1 MNGFEFNEI
10 VGELTDATLPVVT
23 NLHDVFDI
31 GGVRNADWLVLTEQE
46 FSDIVAVLETAA
58 IIEGR
63 GSEVQVREA
72 VRIAEANGT
81 DNQLLE
87 NANNSFDELVD
98 VTLAV
103 IPGRNDE
110 NTYWL
115 IEFHDDPDDWDN

>member
-1 MNGFEFNEI
+1 MNSFEFNDI
-10 VGELTDATLPVVT
+10 VGELTDATLPIVT

-46 FSDIVAVLETAA
+46 FSDIIAVLETAA

-81 DNQLLE
+81 DNQLHE

>member
-10 VGELTDATLPVVT
+10 VGELTDATLPIVT

-81 DNQLLE
+81 DNQLHE

>member
-1 MNGFEFNEI
+1 MNSFEFNDI

-63 GSEVQVREA
+63 GSEIQVHEA

-81 DNQLLE
+81 DNQLHE
-87 NANNSFDELVD
+87 NADNSFDELVD

>member
-1 MNGFEFNEI
+1 MNSFEFNDI

-81 DNQLLE
+81 DNQLHE
-87 NANNSFDELVD
+87 NADNSFDELVD

-115 IEFHDDPDDWDN
+115 IEFHDDSDDWDN

>member
-1 MNGFEFNEI
+1 MNIFEFNDI
-10 VGELTDATLPVVT
+10 VGELTDATLSVVT

-115 IEFHDDPDDWDN
+115 IEFHDDSDDWDN

>member
-1 MNGFEFNEI
+1 MNGFEFNDM
-10 VGELTDATLPVVT
+10 VGELTDEVLPIVT

-46 FSDIVAVLETAA
+46 FSDVVAVLETAV
-58 IIEGR
+58 IVEGR
-63 GSEVQVREA
+63 GSDLQVKEA
-72 VRIAEANGT
+72 VRVAEVAGT
-81 DNQLLE
+81 DNRLIE

-98 VTLAV
+98 IALAV

-110 NTYWL
+110 HTYWI

>member
-10 VGELTDATLPVVT
+10 VGELTDATLPIVT

-63 GSEVQVREA
+63 GSEVHVREA

-81 DNQLLE
+81 DSQLLE

-110 NTYWL
+110 STYWL
-115 IEFHDDPDDWDN
+115 IEFHDDSDDWDN

>member
-1 MNGFEFNEI
+1 MNSFEFNDI

-46 FSDIVAVLETAA
+46 FSDIIAVLETAA

-81 DNQLLE
+81 DNQLHE

>member
-1 MNGFEFNEI
+1 MNSFEFNDI
-10 VGELTDATLPVVT
+10 VSELTDATLPIVT

-58 IIEGR
+58 VIEGR
-63 GSEVQVREA
+63 GSEEQVKEA
-72 VRIAEANGT
+72 VRIAEAVGT
-81 DNQLLE
+81 DNHLLE
-87 NANNSFDELVD
+87 SANNSFDELVD

-103 IPGRNDE
+103 IPGRKDE

-115 IEFHDDPDDWDN
+115 IEFHDDSDDWDN

>member
-1 MNGFEFNEI
+1 MNSFEFNDI

-81 DNQLLE
+81 DNQLHE

-115 IEFHDDPDDWDN
+115 IEFHDDSDDWDN

>member
-1 MNGFEFNEI
+1 MNSFEFNDI

-81 DNQLLE
+81 DNQLHE

-115 IEFHDDPDDWDN
+115 IEFHDDLDDWDN

>member
-1 MNGFEFNEI
+1 MNSFEFNDI

-115 IEFHDDPDDWDN
+115 IEFHDDSDDWDN